1 MAKQFK
7 YPKKSKSVLSCYII
21 SVTLAIQKVCSHEQ
35 FQCNLRSDG
44 EFRYFCGAVGVADFV
59 REVHADL
66 GQDVRR
72 NLPEVHFIGFVLSKL
87 TCSGRVA
94 ARVGS

>member
-7 YPKKSKSVLSCYII
+7 YSKKSKSVVSCYIF

-35 FQCNLRSDG
+35 FQCDLRSDG
-44 EFRYFCGAVGVADFV
+44 EFGYFCGAVGVADFV
-59 REVHADL
+59 GEVHADL

-72 NLPEVHFIGFVLSKL
+72 NLPEVHFVGFVLSKL
-87 TCSGRVA
+87 TCSGRVT
-94 ARVGS
+94 ARVRS